1 MAALLLTIGI
11 PHSRGVQCCKEE
23 VRMNKL
29 KAKMV
34 LKKQSISQDFADGF
48 MALADIR
55 DRKRNLSSAILDK

>member
-1 MAALLLTIGI
+1 MAALLLTLGI
-11 PHSRGVQCCKEE
+11 PHSKGIRCCEEE

-48 MALADIR
+48 MASADIR
-55 DRKRNLSSAILDK
+55 DRKGNLSSPILDK